1 MNDALVLIGRLAGI
15 AGALVCL
22 AAGITR
28 LLGHFYV
35 AGFAAGTLLQAGMAG
50 LLIGCFALLLA
61 RHHHS

>member
-1 MNDALVLIGRLAGI
+1 MNELLVMVGRLAGI

-22 AAGITR
+22 VAGLAR
-28 LLGHFYV
+28 LLGNFYLL
-35 AGFAAGTLLQAGMAG
+35 GFGVGTLLQAGMAG